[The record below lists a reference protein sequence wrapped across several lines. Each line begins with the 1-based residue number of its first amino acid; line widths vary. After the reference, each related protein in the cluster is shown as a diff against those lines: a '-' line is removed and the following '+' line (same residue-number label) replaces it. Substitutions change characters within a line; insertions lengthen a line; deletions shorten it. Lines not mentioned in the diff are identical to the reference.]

1 MLHELVS
8 LPATFTPEA
17 LEELAIERTSVLEV
31 LSILCAIAWL
41 VLVAWHQ
48 CNSITAAGGE

>member
-8 LPATFTPEA
+8 LPATFTTEA

-31 LSILCAIAWL
+31 SSNPYAIMLLHGFKGTTNGCCRW
-41 VLVAWHQ
+41 
-48 CNSITAAGGE
+48 